1 MAPIVGRAEDRRGNS
16 VANDGKSWTFALPR
30 AQGLLPASAAIVL
43 ARTLDRGAPGRVAAR
58 VGPLRAGRCLEVAPR
73 AAARFAALVQSTVLA
88 SATQLRRSGRVGLRR
103 RRASRLSG
111 ERSAVRQNLAGS
123 RSGPGAAYHLEQRGA
138 GPWPGAANSTHRSV
152 GPSGRLAHER
162 GVSRRGRTR
171 LACRRRAA
179 TKARRRRYFR
189 RSKSQTIRPGRRG
202 HVAGGPE
209 SYGGNQSG
217 IRRGDRHHAR
227 RLRLVAPLARS
238 GTKAGSQSTGPAQR
252 SAGTGSACINCTARS
267 APCISRAVGAAKPRS
282 TMPRSTTWP
291 KRSCGSRTP
300 AAKCRNAPQPRRRGI
315 SERSF
320 PTFRRT
326 FA

>member
-152 GPSGRLAHER
+152 GPSGRLAHEK

-179 TKARRRRYFR
+179 TKTRRRRYFR

-238 GTKAGSQSTGPAQR
+238 GTKAGSQSTGPARGVRRHWQR
-252 SAGTGSACINCTARS
+252 MHQLHRK
-267 APCISRAVGAAKPRS
+267 VGALYFA
-282 TMPRSTTWP
+282 
-291 KRSCGSRTP
+291 GSRGGEAEKYHATEYYLAEAELWLADAGGEVP
-300 AAKCRNAPQPRRRGI
+300 ERAAAAAARH
-315 SERSF
+315 
-320 PTFRRT
+320 
-326 FA
+326 